1 MGKVL
6 LVLLLFCSLT
16 CHDRNARM
24 RFLSSITRS
33 IAKLLANRVVRNRKT
48 STHSFQF
55 HGHNPQ
61 GRASV
66 LALTHPEIVI
76 GNYRMSCRNEKSG
89 WKAGSFHDVR
99 SSHPQ
104 SRLRQQSLS
113 ARAPTG
119 TLQPRPYG
127 EGHNGDT
134 ALLGRAARGHC
145 TFESYR
151 LHLHRCSVPGS
162 GAVSP
167 VQVRSADAKLAVA
180 AVISVMCNVS
190 VPSGISTPNSP
201 TYHQRFGEPWLNRI
215 IVVTLI
221 RIRRAQESSEPL

>member
-1 MGKVL
+1 
-6 LVLLLFCSLT
+6 
-16 CHDRNARM
+16 M

-61 GRASV
+61 SRASV

-76 GNYRMSCRNEKSG
+76 GNYRMSWRNEKSG

-99 SSHPQ
+99 SSHSQ
-104 SRLRQQSLS
+104 SRLSQQSVCQHAALRGRCS
-113 ARAPTG
+113 HGPTGKGTTG
-119 TLQPRPYG
+119 TLHFW
-127 EGHNGDT
+127 EGPHGDT
-134 ALLGRAARGHC
+134 ALLKAIASIY
-145 TFESYR
+145 T
-151 LHLHRCSVPGS
+151 

-180 AVISVMCNVS
+180 AVISVMRNVG
-190 VPSGISTPNSP
+190 VPSGISTPKQPNISSTVWRTVADQKNRRYSYQDTASP
-201 TYHQRFGEPWLNRI
+201 R
-215 IVVTLI
+215 VV
-221 RIRRAQESSEPL
+221 